1 MLKEKEVHAEAR
13 RYVNAVAEIT
23 RGPEGRPV
31 RTIHCRGKRKPIG
44 RYPSYKNARAHTWE
58 SVHERQL
65 MWLCEAD
72 PDVVSYLEQ
81 PHRVTM
87 PLLDRST
94 TARDLE
100 YFPDLLC
107 ERADGSQEII
117 EVKKDW
123 DEIRNDPAYE
133 AKLEFVREIYDAKG
147 YKFRILTASDDIE
160 IEPFLS
166 NARTI
171 QSYRFTQ
178 VDTLDE
184 LRFHE
189 ALDAAGGSLT
199 LGEAIE
205 AVSASR
211 DRFDP
216 LAFALVCALIV
227 RRAAF
232 VDIRQV
238 FDHGTELRRLAD
250 LRN

>member
-1 MLKEKEVHAEAR
+1 MLKEKEIHAEAR
-13 RYVNAVAEIT
+13 RYINAVAEIT
-23 RGPEGRPV
+23 RNPEGGPV
-31 RTIHCRGKRKPIG
+31 RTIHRRGKRKPIG
-44 RYPSYKNARAHTWE
+44 RYPSYKNGRALTWE
-58 SVHERQL
+58 SIHERQL

-72 PDVVSYLEQ
+72 PDVVGYLEQ
-81 PHRVTM
+81 PHRVRM
-87 PLLDRST
+87 EISDT
-94 TARDLE
+94 TARDLI
-100 YFPDLLC
+100 YFPDLQC
-107 ERADGSQEII
+107 ERADGSVEII

-123 DEIRNDPAYE
+123 DDIRDDPAYE
-133 AKLEFVREIYDAKG
+133 AKLEFARQVYRAKG
-147 YKFRILTASDDIE
+147 YKFRILTATDDIE
-160 IEPFLS
+160 IEPYLS

-189 ALDAAGGSLT
+189 ALDAADGSLA
-199 LGEAIE
+199 LGEALE

-211 DRFDP
+211 NRFDP

-238 FDHGTELRRLAD
+238 FDHGAELRRLAD